1 MKQRILPLLFGL
13 LAACAL
19 VGCTRSLSTKW
30 KNQVVA
36 LAYHYPDSALQMLRT
51 VNKNDL
57 AEADKA
63 FYCLL
68 YTLAQDKSG
77 LNVNRDSLLRYAYLY
92 YQNHPQ
98 DSMYARCMYY
108 TGLYYYLNDSTK
120 QAEDLFRIS
129 NSAAQQTGD
138 YYTAYLALNRLADA
152 LSGSNPP
159 LALLAAKQSYD
170 VYTQH
175 CNDNP
180 INKGY
185 LLTEIGYCFMQNAQ
199 HDSAIFYQRK
209 ALLLATEVNNT
220 VLMAGVQQ
228 SLANTYRNAQKPDSS
243 LYFAKQAW
251 SLRPKPTE
259 SLTITLADAYLVN
272 DSLDQ
277 CCALLQN
284 LHPNNDYRNYSRYVT
299 LAQCWYKK
307 GNIQLYK
314 QYNDSAK
321 EADYVIY
328 LQALQD
334 RTDYLLDK
342 VEMEKQ
348 LQQEYSQSKLHRVIL
363 YAVIVTLLLFVV
375 FFAFMY
381 HNKSVRRKIEFE
393 KHQLTLQH
401 YEQQVRLMK
410 KYVLSKLNLDSEILE
425 IKKNQVKIDISED
438 LWNEIE
444 LSLNANDLFVAR
456 LREQYPSLSL
466 EDLRFCMLLRLDF
479 NTDELS
485 RVYGIAP
492 VSVKQKQV
500 KFESKFGENTV
511 KTSLRT
517 FIQTF

>member
-13 LAACAL
+13 VAACAL
-19 VGCTRSLSTKW
+19 IGCTRSLSTKW

-108 TGLYYYLNDSTK
+108 TGLYYYHNDSTK

-209 ALLLATEVNNT
+209 ALLLATELNNT

-284 LHPNNDYRNYSRYVT
+284 LSSNDRYKNYSKYRT
-299 LAQCWYKK
+299 LAECWYRK
-307 GNIQLYK
+307 GNMLLYR
-314 QYNDSAK
+314 QFTDSVFIAK
-321 EADYVIY
+321 HQNY
-328 LQALQD
+328 LHALQD

-342 VEMEKQ
+342 IEIEKQ

-425 IKKNQVKIDISED
+425 MMKNQVKIDISED

-456 LREQYPSLSL
+456 LREQYPSLSS

-500 KFESKFGENTV
+500 KFKSKFGENTV